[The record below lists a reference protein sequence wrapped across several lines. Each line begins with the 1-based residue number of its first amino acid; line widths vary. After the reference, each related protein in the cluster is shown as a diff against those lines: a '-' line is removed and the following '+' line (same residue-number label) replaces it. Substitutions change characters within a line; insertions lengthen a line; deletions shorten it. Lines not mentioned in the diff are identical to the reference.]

1 MSFLKRGWEPASE
14 QDEQMFR
21 DLIMET
27 LDLDP
32 EGGSTSSPK
41 VALGAGVLRR
51 NPPCQTVYQLQTDVL
66 AAATGVEHSSA
77 PLRAWKQRH
86 QSTEEERYLH
96 RRARHESDPEVR
108 QNLPSTNQ
116 HRRVTAAL

>member
-1 MSFLKRGWEPASE
+1 
-14 QDEQMFR
+14 
-21 DLIMET
+21 MET
-27 LDLDP
+27 LDLKPD
-32 EGGSTSSPK
+32 GGSTISPKVALGAGVLRRNPPCQRSPK

-116 HRRVTAAL
+116 HRRVKAAL